1 MKFPFGR
8 KKKTE
13 DIDYA
18 QLGQGLPQNHVIQV
32 SPAGTAVMTNNAGK
46 VDLVFVIDTT
56 GSMSNKINGLLK
68 TCNKFVDQFARIGLD
83 HRVAI
88 MAFGD
93 LKVPEDKI
101 VTTKFTADINV
112 TKKSLKNIPRFSGG
126 GNEGESSLEAMHKAI
141 DMKYREDAVKVLIL
155 ITDEPAHQDQMRAA
169 DVTKMLTANDFLVFT
184 VAPNIGYY
192 KTMAKNNGGKWYKVG
207 RRTDFTDML
216 KMFQHIANKVT
227 QTVRDV
233 YTLGDG
239 SVANYRRLSAPDK

>member
-1 MKFPFGR
+1 MKFPFRR
-8 KKKTE
+8 KKQE
-13 DIDYA
+13 DFDPL
-18 QLGQGLPQNHVIQV
+18 QLGMPQQQVIQV
-32 SPAGTAVMTNNAGK
+32 SPTGAAMVTHTAGK

-56 GSMSNKINGLLK
+56 GSMSTKINGLLK
-68 TCNKFVDQFARIGLD
+68 TCNKFVDQFSRIGLD
-83 HRVAI
+83 HRIAI

-93 LKVPEDKI
+93 LKIPEDKI
-101 VTTKFTADINV
+101 VTTKFTSDIEV
-112 TKKSLKNIPRFSGG
+112 TKKSLLNIPRFSGG

-155 ITDEPAHQDQMRAA
+155 ITDEPAHQDGMTAA
-169 DVTKMLTANDFLVFT
+169 SLTKMLTANDFLVFT

-192 KTMAKNNGGKWYKVG
+192 KNMAKVNGGKWYKVG

-216 KMFQHIANKVT
+216 KMFHHIANKVT

-239 SVANYRRLSAPDK
+239 SVANYRRLSAPK